1 MIYNFLLL
9 GLLFLSTFDVLL
21 TNQSKK
27 TEKDKLFPK
36 IFNHSLMEVLYQI
49 LSLKVVTISLCKPME
64 WLETS

>member
-36 IFNHSLMEVLYQI
+36 ILNHSLLEVLYQI
-49 LSLKVVTISLCKPME
+49 LSLKVVTISQCKPME
-64 WLETS
+64 WLETW

>member
-36 IFNHSLMEVLYQI
+36 ILNHSLLEVSYQI